1 MQHPRRALALVAIL
15 LFVPL
20 LMPTGTAQVPN
31 LLPGIEVTCQY
42 DSDPA
47 QLDVSSDSGYV
58 TAVCTL
64 ENPTLYNEDVK
75 IEYSNDG
82 MTVVG
87 PEDMVVSAGESV
99 DFNVMISTMGSDKN
113 PLVHNITVD
122 AEVTSVQGTDW
133 PDFLSNFRP
142 TDDANILVEI
152 VSFSDIQLDITPQ
165 IIPIEGGGMPVSVN
179 VMVRNF
185 GNDEDSYMLELSD
198 ELTSRGFIVN
208 ISTDLDTADVDG
220 SVTFTV
226 VLTPPETL
234 DTETIEVTVTASST
248 VRSLSVTEIFTVDA
262 TAAPESIL
270 DLSSMNIP
278 MWAYIAGGVLGL
290 LVAVAILTII
300 VRKFRTP
307 SSSYETEYV
316 PSEPRATKSSR
327 RVNKTSINQDLDELD
342 DFEF

>member
-1 MQHPRRALALVAIL
+1 
-15 LFVPL
+15 
-20 LMPTGTAQVPN
+20 
-31 LLPGIEVTCQY
+31 
-42 DSDPA
+42 
-47 QLDVSSDSGYV
+47 
-58 TAVCTL
+58 
-64 ENPTLYNEDVK
+64 
-75 IEYSNDG
+75 

-87 PEDMVVSAGESV
+87 PEDITINAGETA

-113 PLVHNITVD
+113 PQVHNITVEV
-122 AEVTSVQGTDW
+122 EVTSVQGTDW

-152 VSFSDIQLDITPQ
+152 ASYSDIQLDITPQ
-165 IIPIEGGGMPVSVN
+165 IISIEGGGMPVNVN

-185 GNDEDSYMLELSD
+185 GNAEDSYALDLSD
-198 ELTSRGFIVN
+198 DLTSRGFIVN

-234 DTETIEVTVTASST
+234 DTGIIEVTVTASST
-248 VRSLSVTEIFTVDA
+248 VRSLSVTEIFTVEA

-270 DLSSMNIP
+270 DFSSMNIP

-300 VRKFRTP
+300 VRKFKPP
-307 SSSYETEYV
+307 SSGYETEYV
-316 PSEPRATKSSR
+316 PSEPSSTKSSR
-327 RVNKTSINQDLDELD
+327 MAKKAPIDQGLDDLD